1 MSKDKQRFSNNIQ
14 IKNRKASYEFE
25 FIDKYEAGIMLK
37 GTEIKSLREGKA
49 SVQEAHCYFRKNAEL
64 YVKGMNISPYTQA
77 SFAEHDMARD
87 RKLLLKKKELEKLKS
102 KSEEKGL
109 TIIPTKIYINS
120 RGLAKLEIALAR
132 GKKLHDKRD
141 SIKQKDQKREL
152 ERLKI

>member
-49 SVQEAHCYFRKNAEL
+49 SVQEAHCYFRKEEL

-87 RKLLLKKKELEKLKS
+87 RKLLLKKRELEKLKT

-109 TIIPTKIYINS
+109 TIVPIKLFINA
-120 RGLAKLEIALAR
+120 RGLAKLQIALAR
-132 GKKLHDKRD
+132 GKKIYDKRD
-141 SIKQKDQKREL
+141 SIKQKDQKRDL